1 MIDTWVNAVAGFGVG
16 AIVGITGVG
25 GGSLMAPILVLLFG
39 VVPAAA
45 VGTDLWFA
53 AITKIAG
60 GVVHQRKGGVDGE
73 VLRWLCYGSLPSA
86 VATLLWL
93 HFSHAAR
100 MKSGVLL
107 TALGAV
113 LLLTAVAMVFKKRA
127 QAFGQRLRTAAPTDF
142 KRMQPGLTVL
152 AGAILGF
159 LVTLTS
165 IGAGA
170 LGTVMLVY
178 LFPFRLTP
186 ARLVGTDIVHAIPLT
201 IVAGTGHLLM
211 GNVDF
216 HLLGGLLLGSIPG
229 IVLGSLLAGKLP
241 EQALRYAIA
250 AVLVVA
256 GVKLLTA

>member
-1 MIDTWVNAVAGFGVG
+1 MDWWINAIAGFGVG
-16 AIVGITGVG
+16 AIVGVTGVG

-39 VVPAAA
+39 VAPVSA

-53 AITKIAG
+53 AGTKIVG
-60 GVVHQRKGGVDGE
+60 GFVHHQKGGVDTE
-73 VLRWLCYGSLPSA
+73 VLRWLCYGSLPAA
-86 VATLLWL
+86 VLTLAWL

-100 MKSGVLL
+100 MQGGVLM

-113 LLLTAVAMVFKKRA
+113 LLLTALAMVFKKRA
-127 QAFGQRLRTAAPTDF
+127 QAVGMKLRTTMPADF
-142 KRMQPGLTVL
+142 KRLQPALTVV

-178 LFPFRLTP
+178 LFPFRMTP
-186 ARLVGTDIVHAIPLT
+186 SRLVGTDIVHAIPLT

-211 GNVDF
+211 GNVDLK
-216 HLLGGLLLGSIPG
+216 LLGTLLLGSVPG
-229 IVLGSLLAGKLP
+229 IVLGSLLMGKLN
-241 EQALRYAIA
+241 EQVLRWAIA
-250 AVLVVA
+250 AVLVLA
-256 GVKLLTA
+256 GVKLLSV